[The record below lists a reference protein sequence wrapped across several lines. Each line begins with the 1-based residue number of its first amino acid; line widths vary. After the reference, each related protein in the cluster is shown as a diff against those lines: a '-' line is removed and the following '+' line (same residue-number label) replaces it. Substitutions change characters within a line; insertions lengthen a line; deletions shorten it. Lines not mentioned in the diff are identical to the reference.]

1 LASRDAASY
10 LAARDERAS
19 EVTMENGGRGEGT
32 SQLKR
37 DAEDMAADMQARIE
51 GLRGYAEDAGDFI
64 RAFARERPVAAV
76 AIAAGVG
83 FILGRM
89 LSRT

>member
-1 LASRDAASY
+1 
-10 LAARDERAS
+10 
-19 EVTMENGGRGEGT
+19 MENGGRGEGT
-32 SQLKR
+32 SQLRR
-37 DAEDMAADMQARIE
+37 DAEDIAADMQARLE

-64 RAFARERPVAAV
+64 RSFARERPVAAV
-76 AIAAGVG
+76 AIAVGVG

>member
-1 LASRDAASY
+1 
-10 LAARDERAS
+10 
-19 EVTMENGGRGEGT
+19 MENGGRGEGT
-32 SQLKR
+32 SQLRR

-83 FILGRM
+83 VILGRM

>member
-1 LASRDAASY
+1 MD
-10 LAARDERAS
+10 D
-19 EVTMENGGRGEGT
+19 GGKGEET
-32 SQLKR
+32 TQLR
-37 DAEDMAADMQARIE
+37 QEAEELAADMQARLE
-51 GLRGYAEDAGDFI
+51 GLRGYAEDVGDFI

-89 LSRT
+89 LSRA